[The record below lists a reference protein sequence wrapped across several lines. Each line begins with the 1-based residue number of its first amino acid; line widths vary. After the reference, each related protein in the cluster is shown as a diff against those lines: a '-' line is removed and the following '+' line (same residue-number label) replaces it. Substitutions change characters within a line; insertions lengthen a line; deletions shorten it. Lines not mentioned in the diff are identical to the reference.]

1 MYLISIIAVIGV
13 TIGICILEGMSL
25 TWLLDIPSLLI
36 ILLITIP
43 ILFSTGMLKDF
54 NNAFAFVL
62 GRKKTESLKQLKRS
76 VEAVTLA
83 IKTLLLSGFFT
94 AFVQLVVIL
103 DSLSD
108 KSKLGPMLAVS
119 ILVIVYASGLS
130 LLLMPLRSKL
140 KIQIVE
146 YLSEEE

>member
-62 GRKKTESLKQLKRS
+62 GRKKAESLKQLKRS

-103 DSLSD
+103 GSLSD
-108 KSKLGPMLAVS
+108 KSKLGSTLAVS
-119 ILVIVYASGLS
+119 ILVVVYASGLS
-130 LLLMPLRSKL
+130 LLLVPLRSKL